1 MSSSLIEQLIRRRKA
16 LRLTQTDMEQ
26 KTGIARQQY
35 GKIERD
41 GNPRLSTLEQ
51 IAFGLDAELFLVPA
65 EQRLEVM
72 ALLNERTGETASEE
86 NPRSNEAFD
95 QEDPIT
101 DPWQEW
107 EQHNA

>member
-1 MSSSLIEQLIRRRKA
+1 MSSSLIKQLIKRRKA

-51 IAFGLDAELFLVPA
+51 MAFGLDAELFLIPA
-65 EQRLEVM
+65 ERRLEVI
-72 ALLNERTGETASEE
+72 ALLSERTGE
-86 NPRSNEAFD
+86 
-95 QEDPIT
+95 DPAQAHLGPESDDSVA

>member
-65 EQRLEVM
+65 ERRLEVM
-72 ALLNERTGETASEE
+72 ALLSERTGGTASEG